1 MLRYDHPVRAEL
13 LLFRQKHHE
22 NWIQS
27 GCART
32 SRPPG
37 KIKLQLP
44 ENVEKDFRLVGRRK
58 RDDLRLVQ
66 PNRRLSLFRLQSVC
80 DSGMI
85 QLYNVTK
92 IYNGRQAALRDISTK
107 IERGEFTL
115 VAGPSGA
122 GKTTLIKLIMCEE
135 RVSQGEILVDGINL
149 KRIRETKIHALR
161 RKIGVVF
168 QDFKLIPTRTVFQN
182 VALRLEIQGISRSFI
197 NKKVRVILK
206 NVGLE
211 DFGEAFPPQLS
222 GGEQQRAAIARA
234 MVGDPLILLADEPT
248 GNLDI
253 DLSKSILDLLLTINR
268 GGTTVLMATHNQ
280 EILRETSHRV
290 IRLEKGQLVS

>member
-1 MLRYDHPVRAEL
+1 MLRCDHPVRAEL

-182 VALRLEIQGISRSFI
+182 VALRLEIQGTSRSFI

>member
-44 ENVEKDFRLVGRRK
+44 ENVEKDFRLVGLRK

-66 PNRRLSLFRLQSVC
+66 PNRRLNLFRLQSVC